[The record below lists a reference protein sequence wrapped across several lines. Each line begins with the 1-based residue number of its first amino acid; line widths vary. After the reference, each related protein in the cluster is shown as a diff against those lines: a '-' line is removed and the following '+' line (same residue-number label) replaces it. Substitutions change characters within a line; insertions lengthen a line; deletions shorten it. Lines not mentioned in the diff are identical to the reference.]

1 MKYIYIF
8 LILIII
14 ITVSCEDVI
23 EIELDSIGQ
32 KLVVEGVIN
41 DDDEKCTVKLTKTGD
56 YFNPSIYPA
65 VSDAVITVTEN
76 NTEPVTLTENES
88 GTYIAEDLQGKEN
101 TSYSLNIMSEG
112 KEYTAN
118 VTIPQKVNIDFLS
131 FMYSSPNPR
140 LEEGYMVKCH
150 FYEPEEFE
158 NFYRLKAYKKG
169 DTKKANGNIYIFDD
183 DIISGNN
190 AVIIWNY
197 EVFQPLD
204 TVIVELL
211 TLDKS
216 TYDYLNTLSRIAGE
230 VVGGP
235 QMLTASS
242 TPANPETNL
251 SNDALGYFAAYTVSR
266 DTTVIVINE

>member
-1 MKYIYIF
+1 MKNIYIF

-23 EIELDSIGQ
+23 EIELDSIEQ

-41 DDDEKCTVKLTKTGD
+41 DDDEHCTVKLSKTGD
-56 YFNPSIYPA
+56 YFNPGIYPA

-76 NTEPVTLTENES
+76 NTEPVNFTENES
-88 GTYIAEDLQGKEN
+88 GNYIAEDLQGKEN
-101 TSYSLNIMSEG
+101 TSYTLNIMSEG

-118 VTIPQKVNIDFLS
+118 VTIPQKVSIESLS
-131 FMYSSPNPR
+131 FMYSQANPR

-150 FYEPEEFE
+150 FNEPEEFV

-169 DTKKANGNIYIFDD
+169 DTTKANGNIYIFDD
-183 DIISGNN
+183 GIISGNN

-216 TYDYLNTLSRIAGE
+216 TYDYFNTLSRIAGE

-235 QMLTASS
+235 QMLTAGS
-242 TPANPETNL
+242 TPANPVTNL
-251 SNDALGYFAAYTVSR
+251 SNDALGYFGAYTVSR
-266 DTTVIVINE
+266 DTTVIVIND

>member
-1 MKYIYIF
+1 MKKYIF

-23 EIELDSIGQ
+23 EIELDSIEQ

-41 DDDEKCTVKLTKTGD
+41 DDEQCTVKLTKTGD
-56 YFNPSIYPA
+56 YFNPGIYQA
-65 VSDAVITVTEN
+65 VSDAVITVSEN

-88 GTYIAEDLQGKEN
+88 GTYIAEDLQAKEN
-101 TSYSLNIMSEG
+101 TSYTLNIMSEG

-131 FMYSSPNPR
+131 FMYSPPNPR

-150 FYEPEEFE
+150 FNEPEEFA

-169 DTKKANGNIYIFDD
+169 DTKKASGSIFIFDD
-183 DIISGNN
+183 AIISGNN
-190 AVIIWNY
+190 AVILWNY

-216 TYDYLNTLSRIAGE
+216 IYDYLNTLSRIAGE
-230 VVGGP
+230 VVGP
-235 QMLTASS
+235 PPLTASS

-251 SNDALGYFAAYTVSR
+251 SNDALGYFGAYTVSR
-266 DTTVIVINE
+266 DTTVIVIND